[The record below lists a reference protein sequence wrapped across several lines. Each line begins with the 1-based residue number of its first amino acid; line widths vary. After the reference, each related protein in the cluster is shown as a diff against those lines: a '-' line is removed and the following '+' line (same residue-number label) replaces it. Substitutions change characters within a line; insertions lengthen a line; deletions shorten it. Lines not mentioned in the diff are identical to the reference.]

1 MLGKLIGLIVTAIL
15 LILGLMFSVV
25 VLVVVSVVGLGVL
38 VYIWWKTRDLR
49 KAMKEHVAA
58 AQATAGMSVDGR
70 VIEGESVRVEEGVP
84 AKQALQIV
92 ESQEKRAES

>member
-70 VIEGESVRVEEGVP
+70 VIEGESVRVEEGVTG
-84 AKQALQIV
+84 QAGTANRRV
-92 ESQEKRAES
+92 AREKG